1 MGPTAV
7 LEWGMG
13 SFKRLRAYML
23 PLGLLALLSILASLQ
38 YRWTGQISAAER
50 ERMQAS
56 LRSSTFRFSRDVNE
70 ELISLFRTFHVES
83 ERDLGANLSARL
95 DRWRAESG
103 YPDLVHHVY
112 VLRPDK
118 GGAALLELQGSE
130 LRSRTWPDELS
141 QLRAQV
147 ESVEGRHADGPRRHP
162 AFLPVL
168 LDEPPGF
175 GVPIGSP
182 RDGWSRAAPRG
193 YVLVLLREDVLREDM
208 FPELEVRHFGPEFDV
223 VVLNRDGGIVFAS
236 SEAEATELVASA
248 DAEATL
254 FPARGFFGEQPPGDR
269 PERPNP
275 RVGSRERRRP
285 PAGFRASFRDAGR
298 ELMEGRWRLF
308 VRHRAGSLDAAVATA
323 RNRNLAVSFAV
334 MGLLA
339 ASVVLV
345 SISARR
351 ATALTERK
359 MEFVAGVSHELRT
372 PVAVIRSAGQNLAD
386 GSVSEPSRV
395 AHYGR
400 VIESEGRRLEDLL
413 EQVLELAG
421 IQSLKRRYESGSV
434 SAREIVNQ
442 AISDCESVA
451 HDWGVEVAVDT
462 GEADLH
468 VRGDREAL
476 RRAIA
481 NLVSNAIKHGGQAD
495 GVEVHVSSRPE
506 HRVAIRVVDHGP
518 GIPGQEREHLFEA
531 FYRGSRAQDDQVA
544 GSGLGLSLVDHIV
557 REHGG
562 TIEVQ
567 SSPGAGASFT
577 LVLPAAAEH
586 AT

>member
-1 MGPTAV
+1 
-7 LEWGMG
+7 MG
-13 SFKRLRAYML
+13 SVKGFRAYIL
-23 PLGLLALLSILASLQ
+23 PLGLLVLLSILALLQ
-38 YRWTGQISAAER
+38 YRWTGQIGAAER
-50 ERMQAS
+50 ERVQAS
-56 LRSSTFRFSRDVNE
+56 LRSSTFLFSRDVNE
-70 ELISLFRTFHVES
+70 ELIGLFRAFHVES
-83 ERDLGANLSARL
+83 DRELGANLSARL
-95 DRWRAESG
+95 DRWRTESG

-112 VLRPDK
+112 VARPDE
-118 GGAALLELQGSE
+118 GEPSLLELHGDE
-130 LRSRTWPDELS
+130 LRSTTWPDGLS

-147 ESVEGRHADGPRRHP
+147 ELVEDRDADGPRRRLAH
-162 AFLPVL
+162 LPVL
-168 LDEPPGF
+168 LDEPPCLGF
-175 GVPIGSP
+175 PIGSP
-182 RDGWSRAAPRG
+182 RDGWPRTAPRG
-193 YVLVLLREDVLREDM
+193 HVLVLLREDVLREDM
-208 FPELEVRHFGPEFDV
+208 LPELVSRHFGSEFDV
-223 VVLNRDGGIVFAS
+223 VVLNRDDKVVFAS
-236 SEAEATELVASA
+236 SEVETSTLIASA
-248 DAEATL
+248 DAEARVFSPL
-254 FPARGFFGEQPPGDR
+254 GFFGDMAPGASPEPRR
-269 PERPNP
+269 PRA
-275 RVGSRERRRP
+275 GMGMRERRGP

-308 VRHRAGSLDAAVATA
+308 VRHRAGSLDAAVAA
-323 RNRNLAVSFAV
+323 VRYRNLAVSFAV

-339 ASVVLV
+339 ASVVLA
-345 SISARR
+345 SISSRR
-351 ATALTERK
+351 ATELTERK

-421 IQSLKRRYESGSV
+421 IQSLKRRYQSSSV
-434 SAREIVNQ
+434 SAREIVSQ

-451 HDWGVEVAVDT
+451 HDRGVEVAVET
-462 GEADLH
+462 SEADLH

-495 GVEVHVSSRPE
+495 SVEVRVSSRPE
-506 HRVAIRVVDHGP
+506 HHVAIQVVDHGP
-518 GIPGQEREHLFEA
+518 GIPSQEREHLFEA
-531 FYRGSRAQDDQVA
+531 FYRGSRAQEHQVA

-562 TIEVQ
+562 SIEVE

-577 LVLPAAAEH
+577 LVLPAAEH
-586 AT
+586 GT

>member
-1 MGPTAV
+1 
-7 LEWGMG
+7 MG
-13 SFKRLRAYML
+13 SFKRLRAYIL

-50 ERMQAS
+50 ERVQAS

-70 ELISLFRTFHVES
+70 VVISLFHTFHVES
-83 ERDLGANLSARL
+83 DRKLGVNLSARL
-95 DRWRAESG
+95 DRWRAGSD
-103 YPDLVHHVY
+103 YPDLVHHIY
-112 VLRPDK
+112 VVLYNE
-118 GGAALLELQGSE
+118 GETALLELRGND
-130 LRSRTWPDELS
+130 LRSTTWPDELS
-141 QLRAQV
+141 RLRAQV
-147 ESVEGRHADGPRRHP
+147 EFVQGDDGDGHKRRP
-162 AFLPVL
+162 PFLPML
-168 LDEPPGF
+168 LDEPPGL

-182 RDGWSRAAPRG
+182 KDGWSRAAPRG
-193 YVLVLLREDVLREDM
+193 YALVLLREDVLREDM
-208 FPELEVRHFGPEFDV
+208 LPDLGTRHFGPEFDV
-223 VVLNRDGGIVFAS
+223 AVLNRNGGVVFAS
-236 SEAEATELVASA
+236 PDVETSKLVASA
-248 DAEATL
+248 DAQAPL
-254 FPARGFFGEQPPGDR
+254 FSPRRFLGVVPSREDPESRR
-269 PERPNP
+269 PRA
-275 RVGSRERRRP
+275 GSWERRRP

-308 VRHRAGSLDAAVATA
+308 VRHRSGSLDTAVARA

-372 PVAVIRSAGQNLAD
+372 PVAVIRSAGQNLSD

-395 AHYGR
+395 THYGR

-421 IQSLKRRYESGSV
+421 VQSLKQRYQPGSV
-434 SAREIVNQ
+434 SAHEIVSE
-442 AISDCESVA
+442 AIADCESVA
-451 HDWGVEVAVDT
+451 HDRGVEVAV
-462 GEADLH
+462 ESAEVDLH

-481 NLVSNAIKHGGQAD
+481 NLVNNAIKHGGQAN

-506 HRVAIRVVDHGP
+506 HLVAIQVVDHGP
-518 GIPGQEREHLFEA
+518 GIPDQEREHLFEA

-562 TIEVQ
+562 TIEVE

>member
-1 MGPTAV
+1 
-7 LEWGMG
+7 MG
-13 SFKRLRAYML
+13 SVKGFRAYIL
-23 PLGLLALLSILASLQ
+23 PLGLLVLLSILALLQ
-38 YRWTGQISAAER
+38 YRWTGQIGAAER
-50 ERMQAS
+50 ERVQAS
-56 LRSSTFRFSRDVNE
+56 LRSSTFLFSRDVNE
-70 ELISLFRTFHVES
+70 ELIGLFRAFHVES
-83 ERDLGANLSARL
+83 DRELGANLSARL
-95 DRWRAESG
+95 DRWRTESG

-112 VLRPDK
+112 VARPDE
-118 GGAALLELQGSE
+118 GEPSLLELHGDE
-130 LRSRTWPDELS
+130 LRSTTWPDGLS

-147 ESVEGRHADGPRRHP
+147 ELVEDRDADGPRRRLAH
-162 AFLPVL
+162 LPVL
-168 LDEPPGF
+168 LDEPPCLGF
-175 GVPIGSP
+175 PIGSP
-182 RDGWSRAAPRG
+182 RDGWPRTAPRG
-193 YVLVLLREDVLREDM
+193 HVL
-208 FPELEVRHFGPEFDV
+208 
-223 VVLNRDGGIVFAS
+223 VLNRDDKVVFAS
-236 SEAEATELVASA
+236 SEVETSTLIASA
-248 DAEATL
+248 DAEARVFSPL
-254 FPARGFFGEQPPGDR
+254 GFFGDMAPGASPEPRR
-269 PERPNP
+269 PRA
-275 RVGSRERRRP
+275 GMGMRERRGP

-308 VRHRAGSLDAAVATA
+308 VRHRAGSLDAAVAA
-323 RNRNLAVSFAV
+323 VRYRNLAVSFAV

-339 ASVVLV
+339 ASVVLA
-345 SISARR
+345 SISSRR
-351 ATALTERK
+351 ATELTERK

-421 IQSLKRRYESGSV
+421 IQSLKRRYQSSSV
-434 SAREIVNQ
+434 SAREIVSQ

-451 HDWGVEVAVDT
+451 HDRGVEVAVET
-462 GEADLH
+462 SEADLH

-495 GVEVHVSSRPE
+495 SVEVRVSSRPE
-506 HRVAIRVVDHGP
+506 HHVAIQVVDHGP
-518 GIPGQEREHLFEA
+518 GIPSQEREHLFEA
-531 FYRGSRAQDDQVA
+531 FYRGSRAQEHQVA

-562 TIEVQ
+562 SIEVE

-577 LVLPAAAEH
+577 LVLPAAEH
-586 AT
+586 GT